1 MAMQEIPDTVC
12 LAALRGWCGWAP
24 DVDLSEVQTAPA
36 TMEAWRRAIKAAL
49 AELDRRTVR

>member
-1 MAMQEIPDTVC
+1 MDTQEIPDAVC

-24 DVDLSEVQTAPA
+24 DAVLSVVQTAA
-36 TMEAWRRAIKAAL
+36 ETMEAWRRAIKAAL